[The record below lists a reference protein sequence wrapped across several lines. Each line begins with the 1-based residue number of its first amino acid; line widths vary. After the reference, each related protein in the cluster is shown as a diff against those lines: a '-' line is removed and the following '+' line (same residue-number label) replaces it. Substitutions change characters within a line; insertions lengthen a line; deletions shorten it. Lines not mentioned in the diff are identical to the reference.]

1 MNTTTKQLT
10 FNSFHT
16 TQKIN
21 LHHCSSFFSNFFL
34 LLLRPLLLHHQAN
47 FHWSPPPPR
56 HPLFPPAQEAGSPPG
71 KGWTPHHFPECSN
84 VIISCAHLYS
94 QFQLTLHLCCCRLST
109 LWLGEGV
116 VPGQSE
122 GGVPKNF
129 PWYLNLNKNE
139 PTIWAHLRTC
149 GNGCLSTPPLL
160 VFDDDGG
167 VILTM

>member
-1 MNTTTKQLT
+1 MKTIAKFIYSTILTIYDILVLTYIALVCISFHLYFQIKWILQQNKLT

-84 VIISCAHLYS
+84 VIISCAYLYS
-94 QFQLTLHLCCCRLST
+94 QSQLKHFTSAAAASPLCDLAKVLCQDSPR
-109 LWLGEGV
+109 V
-116 VPGQSE
+116 VS
-122 GGVPKNF
+122 PKIF
-129 PWYLNLNKNE
+129 PS
-139 PTIWAHLRTC
+139 I
-149 GNGCLSTPPLL
+149 
-160 VFDDDGG
+160 
-167 VILTM
+167 